1 MELIEIE
8 IEEKCR
14 VTLNLWCID
23 YSTDPY
29 CALCYRSWV
38 ARVNQITIVRTTPT
52 HDGGEAAVTH
62 GGEQ

>member
-1 MELIEIE
+1 MQDNS
-8 IEEKCR
+8 
-14 VTLNLWCID
+14 VSMCID

-62 GGEQ
+62 GGGAVKLAN